1 MSLQRFRKPPF
12 MVAMFLAISP
22 AFMIVALL
30 EYATQARVYL
40 GHWPSYNNP
49 DPKNL
54 GWMIQHASL
63 QLGFTLFPLA
73 ILGAVGAS
81 IAGRAKSPDFP
92 LWRVIGTAIVC
103 SALLIAYCG
112 LDPGGFLDWFWD

>member
-1 MSLQRFRKPPF
+1 MPLRQLAKPLPTI
-12 MVAMFLAISP
+12 AMILAVSP

-54 GWMIQHASL
+54 GWFIQHAAL
-63 QLGFTLFPLA
+63 QLGFMLFPLA
-73 ILGAVGAS
+73 ILGAVGVL
-81 IAGRAKSPDFP
+81 IAGRAKTADFP
-92 LWRVIGTAIVC
+92 LRPVMGTAILC
-103 SALLIAYCG
+103 SALLIAYCRV
-112 LDPGGFLDWFWD
+112 DPGGFLEWFWD